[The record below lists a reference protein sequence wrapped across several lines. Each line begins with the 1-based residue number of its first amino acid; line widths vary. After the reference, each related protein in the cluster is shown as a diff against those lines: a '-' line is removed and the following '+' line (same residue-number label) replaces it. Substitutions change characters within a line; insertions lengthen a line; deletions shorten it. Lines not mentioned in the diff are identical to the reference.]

1 MKMHERLP
9 SSEDRGLHLWGLLV
23 NDSSSDSE
31 NVYCFTDDSAAVP
44 VAHVFVLFQQRF
56 LCWGAWVTISAR
68 IVLE

>member
-31 NVYCFTDDSAAVP
+31 NVYCFTWRFCGSSCCARVRAVSATLP
-44 VAHVFVLFQQRF
+44 L
-56 LCWGAWVTISAR
+56 LGAWVTISAR